1 MFYPKNTIFILL
13 SFIFVSFTTFTD
25 TQNEW
30 ILKKQSD
37 GVSVYNRGV
46 ESSEI
51 KELRAVTQIKTSLS
65 SIIALLNDKESY
77 PQWVYKCGK
86 AYTIKEVNEQ
96 EAICYQNVLAPW
108 PLDNRDI
115 VIHVKA
121 YQDASTK
128 IVHQSS
134 TSKPDHIPTVDG
146 HVRIIVF
153 NASWVLTPLKNGV
166 INCEY
171 QLLFNPGGNIPI
183 WLVNMAAID
192 GPFETTSN
200 MRQMVM
206 KEKYQKT
213 HYTYIKELQ

>member
-1 MFYPKNTIFILL
+1 MLYQKKIVFFLL
-13 SFIFVSFTTFTD
+13 GITSLGFTTFRNTEK
-25 TQNEW
+25 EW
-30 ILKKQSD
+30 ILKKQSN

-46 ESSEI
+46 ESSAV

-65 SIIALLNDKESY
+65 SIISLLNDKESY

-86 AYTIKEVNEQ
+86 AYTLKEINEQ
-96 EAICYQNVLAPW
+96 EAVCYQNVLAPW

-121 YQDASTK
+121 KQDANTK
-128 IVHQSS
+128 VVFQSS
-134 TSKPDHIPTVDG
+134 VSKPEFIPTVTS
-146 HVRIIVF
+146 HVRVILF
-153 NASWVLTPLKNGV
+153 NASWVLTPLKNGM

-171 QLLFNPGGNIPI
+171 QLLFDPGGNVPT
-183 WLVNMAAID
+183 WLVNIAAID

-213 HYTYIKELQ
+213 HYSFIKEP